1 MYGITPGSLN
11 HAKHVLPALAVKPIV
26 TSLVVS
32 TLRYCLS
39 VYGTCGSTERRRLQ
53 KVLNFCARVISGRRK
68 RDHISDVLRDL
79 HWMTADSL
87 VSYHRICGVRR
98 ILESGHP
105 EEVACTLVSAADHGH
120 DTRHAHRL
128 RPPRIRTEAGR
139 RQLVY
144 SGAELYNQFAE
155 AYNGGAPF
163 KPALR
168 AFLLRK
174 QATCFCN
181 VFYSCMF
188 IPTVR
193 MLACE

>member
-1 MYGITPGSLN
+1 MYGITAGSEPRETCTACPRCQADRDLAGCV
-11 HAKHVLPALAVKPIV
+11 HPALLPVR
-26 TSLVVS
+26 LQ
-32 TLRYCLS
+32 Y
-39 VYGTCGSTERRRLQ
+39 TCGSTERHRLQ

-120 DTRHAHRL
+120 NTRHAHRL
-128 RPPRIRTEAGR
+128 RLPRIRTEAGR

-144 SGAELYNQFAE
+144 SGAEAYNQFAE
-155 AYNGGAPF
+155 ACNGGAPF
-163 KPALR
+163 NPRPAGPLDFPPPAGGGGR
-168 AFLLRK
+168 LNAPPP
-174 QATCFCN
+174 
-181 VFYSCMF
+181 M
-188 IPTVR
+188 I
-193 MLACE
+193 